1 MLLPGKQKIFLISIL
16 LLNYSNVFAD
26 IYDYIYP
33 VRNDPS
39 FSNYG
44 TTGLIQNPTARFM
57 EEGSLALNWSH
68 LDPYIRG
75 SLIAYP
81 FSWFEASYQ
90 YTDINNAL
98 YSDIKEF
105 SGNQSYKDKSFDVK
119 FKLLNETDILPAVAV
134 GFRDL
139 AGTGVFSSE
148 YIVGSKRFSNV
159 DLSLGIGWGAM
170 SAGSISNPLTNISE
184 RFESRTNDA
193 DTLGGEVNVG
203 YIFSGDMGFFGGVEI
218 FLPNIK
224 GLRLKVEYDSIDYKK
239 EGFPFGPESFKF
251 ATKPVRQNQSRIN
264 AGLVYP
270 VNEKIHLK
278 ASFIKGNTFSI
289 GFSIQSPLGRP
300 NSFVKKKDPPV
311 KVENPAAV
319 KVVTNKNND
328 LFYKASLSYLNDR
341 GFYLQAADIEDDT
354 FHVVYAQSKFKSFGR
369 SGGRVLRVLDEISPD
384 YIKNFKVTN
393 INADMGMHTIEM
405 NRKIFIENEKNNLF
419 PLTKRSMKVSPTN
432 FTKEDFDFQPTVPY
446 PTTFWKISPSVRSQI
461 GGPDGFYF
469 GDLRIAFHSETL
481 FNSKITLKTNLS
493 HGIYDNFERLKLSS
507 DSILPHVRTDIVE
520 YLKNTSN
527 KTIIRRMQLNYFG
540 ELKDNLY
547 YKISGGILE
556 PMFSGIGG
564 ELLFRPFYST
574 FAVGT
579 ELWRVRQR
587 SYRQLF
593 EFNDYETTTG
603 HINLFYMEP
612 RSQVLIKL
620 KGGRFLAGDS
630 GINFDFSRSFKS
642 GLRIGAFFSLTDI
655 SKAEFGEGSFDKG
668 FYFYIPI
675 ETFFER
681 YSKGNT
687 GFGLRPITRDGAAYL
702 SHGLNLYGVTDQAVS
717 SSIYRDIDDIYD

>member
-1 MLLPGKQKIFLISIL
+1 M
-16 LLNYSNVFAD
+16 
-26 IYDYIYP
+26 
-33 VRNDPS
+33 
-39 FSNYG
+39 
-44 TTGLIQNPTARFM
+44 
-57 EEGSLALNWSH
+57 
-68 LDPYIRG
+68 
-75 SLIAYP
+75 
-81 FSWFEASYQ
+81 
-90 YTDINNAL
+90 
-98 YSDIKEF
+98 
-105 SGNQSYKDKSFDVK
+105 
-119 FKLLNETDILPAVAV
+119 
-134 GFRDL
+134 
-139 AGTGVFSSE
+139 
-148 YIVGSKRFSNV
+148 
-159 DLSLGIGWGAM
+159 
-170 SAGSISNPLTNISE
+170 
-184 RFESRTNDA
+184 
-193 DTLGGEVNVG
+193 
-203 YIFSGDMGFFGGVEI
+203 
-218 FLPNIK
+218 PNIK

-675 ETFFER
+675 ETF
-681 YSKGNT
+681 
-687 GFGLRPITRDGAAYL
+687 
-702 SHGLNLYGVTDQAVS
+702 LN
-717 SSIYRDIDDIYD
+717 DIVKVILDLA